1 MAVYSPKVAATRK
14 LPPDGAPVSVPR
26 RKSLLDFLNLVR
38 GANPMCPDRNQ
49 FQCQRVLEKE
59 YRTGWVTKEVGTDRI
74 VRKVA
79 MSVTTGTTGG
89 YLLPLDYSDA
99 LLEAVVE
106 ESFIYPRATI
116 IPMFSLE
123 LQAPRIDAETAT
135 TVNGV
140 SSLFGGIRFR
150 WGLEDAPVQTEPT
163 FRLTNFTAW
172 DLLGDAVVSN
182 QWLQD
187 AGAIQATQQSPRPEA
202 DPLLKA
208 EHYLIRLFGKAAAW
222 TAEYAFLRGLGAGQE
237 MPLGILNAPATRLV
251 TRAGAGAIV
260 IADVAEMA
268 ARMLP
273 LGWNTAVWAAH
284 PLAMGQLTRIASYQA
299 NQPVN
304 WKDRSL
310 SPSGVLMSRPLFVT
324 DKLPPLGQKGDLVFF
339 DPSRYI
345 IAQRME
351 VVVDVSPDA
360 LFQTNQ
366 TVYRIW
372 LRLDGKPQFSS
383 TITLPD
389 ASTVVSPYV
398 VLNA

>member
-1 MAVYSPKVAATRK
+1 MAVAQHPGVRFDNGVGQA
-14 LPPDGAPVSVPR
+14 PR
-26 RKSLLDFLNLVR
+26 RKSLVDFLNLVR
-38 GANPMCPDRNQ
+38 KARSGERDQYQAQ
-49 FQCQRVLEKE
+49 KVLEKE
-59 YRTGWVTKEVGTDRI
+59 YRTGWVTKTADGI
-74 VRKVA
+74 VRKAA
-79 MSVTTGTTGG
+79 MSVTSGTTGG
-89 YLLPLDYSDA
+89 YLLPVDFSDA

-106 ESFIYPRATI
+106 ESFIYPRATV

-123 LQAPRIDAETAT
+123 LQAPKIDAETAT
-135 TVNGV
+135 TVAGV
-140 SSLFGGIRFR
+140 SSLFGGVRFR
-150 WGLEDAPVQTEPT
+150 WGMEDAPVQTEPA
-163 FRLTNFTAW
+163 FRMANFTAW

-187 AGAIQATQQSPRPEA
+187 AGAIQATPEARRPEA

-222 TAEYAFLRGLGAGQE
+222 HAEYAFLRGLGAGQE
-237 MPLGILNAPATRLV
+237 MPLGILNAPATRIV
-251 TRAGAGAIV
+251 TRAGAGAIA
-260 IADVAEMA
+260 IADIAEMA

-273 LGWNTAVWAAH
+273 LGWNTAVWAVH
-284 PLAMGQLTRIASYQA
+284 PLAMGQVTRIASYQS

-304 WKDRSL
+304 WKDMSL
-310 SPSGVLMSRPLFVT
+310 SPSGVLMGRPLFVT

-339 DPSRYI
+339 DPRLYV

-351 VVVDVSPDA
+351 VIVDVSPDV
-360 LFQTNQ
+360 LFTTNQ

-372 LRLDGKPQFSS
+372 LRLDGKPQVSS

-389 ASTVVSPYV
+389 ASTIVSPYV